1 MLVKG
6 VWEALDHTAISHRGY
21 QQTGPLLPLDGP
33 IYMKDLCRD
42 LRDVVRALCPHED
55 PEQVGTNI
63 REEAAALVERMWGR
77 QCNTWSD
84 YHHIVE
90 DHADHKAQDEGEE
103 AMPFE
108 LEGDSGGEDN
118 DEDGNHDDGDDDDD
132 DDGHDGGGSDGGG
145 DDELDFECAGDDL
158 EGDGP
163 HEGGDAIVNAG
174 EVTPSSGG
182 DGVSAIALLGDETPP
197 IDSQDPLL
205 RRRLFRETLLNQ
217 AVAAGDDGLV
227 LTLRRLLSA
236 ADKNTLGRT
245 TPAYSELADAIMT
258 ERKVDKNAKRARL
271 REDRQDVIHEADS
284 KRLLAT
290 AAKELQEAKQK
301 RIADAV
307 ALLKAKQDSDRAA
320 AMAKIRSIR
329 LQTVFA
335 ARHAASMG
343 ALIKNMTPEATA
355 NALTKMNTLHG
366 QGVFNSWPTIDDPWS
381 PDISL
386 LHFFGSLP
394 DRDARFNTAARRQ
407 VRCSP
412 QLAAYIL
419 QQTDYKTPLDGP
431 CPNLA
436 LLYLLR
442 HCFIRSNYMFKVAF
456 TPYQLLCSS
465 HMILDMAFVR
475 AVRAASEWLGPA
487 AMPAGYIQTWPPLE
501 EDAGL

>member
-1 MLVKG
+1 
-6 VWEALDHTAISHRGY
+6 
-21 QQTGPLLPLDGP
+21 
-33 IYMKDLCRD
+33 MKDLCRD
-42 LRDVVRALCPHED
+42 LRDVVKALCPHED

-118 DEDGNHDDGDDDDD
+118 DEDGNDDDGDDDDD

-163 HEGGDAIVNAG
+163 HEGGDATDNAG

-205 RRRLFRETLLNQ
+205 RKKLFREKLLNQ
-217 AVAAGDDGLV
+217 AVAAGDDGCI
-227 LTLRRLLSA
+227 LTLRRLLPA

-271 REDRQDVIHEADS
+271 REDRQDVIQAADS

-290 AAKELQEAKQK
+290 AEREAQEAKQK
-301 RIADAV
+301 SIADA
-307 ALLKAKQDSDRAA
+307 AASLTAKRDSDLAA
-320 AMAKIRSIR
+320 AMAKMRNTR
-329 LQTVFA
+329 LQTFFA
-335 ARHAASMG
+335 AKHAASMG
-343 ALIKNMTPEATA
+343 AFIKGMTPEATT
-355 NALTKMNTLHG
+355 NAVTKMTTLHD

-381 PDISL
+381 PDLTL
-386 LHFFGSLP
+386 LHFSGSLP
-394 DRDARFNTAARRQ
+394 DRDGKFNTAARRQ

-412 QLAAYIL
+412 QLAAYIVA
-419 QQTDYKTPLDGP
+419 QTGYVQPITGP

-436 LLYLLR
+436 LTCLLR
-442 HCFIRSNYMFKVAF
+442 HCFIRAANMFEGAH

-465 HMILDMAFVR
+465 QMILDMAFVR
-475 AVRAASEWLGPA
+475 AVLAASEWLGPV